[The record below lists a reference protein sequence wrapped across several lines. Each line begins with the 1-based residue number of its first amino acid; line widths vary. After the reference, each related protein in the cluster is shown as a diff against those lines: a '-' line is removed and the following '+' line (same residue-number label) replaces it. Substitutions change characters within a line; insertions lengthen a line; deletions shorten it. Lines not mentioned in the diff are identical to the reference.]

1 MANINVTF
9 QDLKTASGQI
19 ITGKGALEDKINEL
33 QRLVTDLVSSGFVT
47 DQASG
52 AFQESFTTFTQGATQ
67 AVGGAQGMADYLTK
81 AADSLQ
87 SADTELANAI
97 RG

>member
-1 MANINVTF
+1 MANIQVTF

-19 ITGKGALEDKINEL
+19 VAGKGALEDKINEL
-33 QRLVTDLVSSGFVT
+33 QRLVNDLVSSGFVT

-52 AFQESFTTFTQGATQ
+52 AFHDSFTTFTQGATQ
-67 AVGGAQGMADYLTK
+67 AVSGAQGMADFLNR
-81 AADSLQ
+81 AADALANTDQ
-87 SADTELANAI
+87 ELASAV